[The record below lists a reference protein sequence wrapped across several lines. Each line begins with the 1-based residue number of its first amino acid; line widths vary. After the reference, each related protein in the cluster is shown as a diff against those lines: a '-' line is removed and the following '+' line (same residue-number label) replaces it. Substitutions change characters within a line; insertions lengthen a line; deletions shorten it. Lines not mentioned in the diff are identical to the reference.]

1 MYKDHL
7 QDLVKERTAA
17 LTESEARFRVIFE
30 GASFGIVLRDLDGTL
45 LAVNPAFEKIL
56 GFSQKEMAQA
66 GWSFLH
72 PEDAPRFLSHFQEL
86 TEGKRDFFNIE
97 ARAFH
102 RDGRIIWGRARQS
115 RVRGKD
121 DRTWYV
127 LGLIEDITA
136 EKAMEEEIAA
146 YQEQLRDLA
155 AELTMAEEKERR
167 RLAEE
172 LHDHI
177 SQVLAL
183 SQLKLGALK
192 QELADSQVSQSLDEV
207 RGHLSR
213 VIKTTRSLTAELG
226 SRLLN
231 ELGLEAGVQWLADK
245 FREQYGLNIEVQ
257 CNLGDSLEPVK
268 NTLLFRVAR
277 ELLINVVKHAQA
289 HKVKISLIEN
299 NGELQLLVADDG
311 VGLAEANHG
320 SLDSFGLFSIG
331 ERLRSLGGRL
341 DIDSSPGRGA
351 RVSIT
356 LPVDGLRPK
365 PVS

>member
-1 MYKDHL
+1 
-7 QDLVKERTAA
+7 
-17 LTESEARFRVIFE
+17 
-30 GASFGIVLRDLDGTL
+30 
-45 LAVNPAFEKIL
+45 
-56 GFSQKEMAQA
+56 
-66 GWSFLH
+66 
-72 PEDAPRFLSHFQEL
+72 
-86 TEGKRDFFNIE
+86 
-97 ARAFH
+97 
-102 RDGRIIWGRARQS
+102 
-115 RVRGKD
+115 VRGKD